1 MAKKGGA
8 PENLKP
14 VRSKDEAKKRGRNGG
29 IQSGVARRKKR
40 DARAAAKLI
49 LNLPCTEAMEKNL
62 RSMSVDE
69 KDFTNRV
76 ALFARAF
83 AQAMTGDVRAME
95 FIVKIAGETPE
106 QELEQKR
113 FNNEIGKQEGSNNA
127 VDDWV
132 NSIPDVVPEE
142 EVTEDGTDSTAEKA

>member
-1 MAKKGGA
+1 MAKRGGA

-14 VRSKDEAKKRGRNGG
+14 VRSTDEAKKKGRNGG
-29 IQSGVARRKKR
+29 IKSGETRRRQR

-49 LNLPCTEAMEKNL
+49 LSLPCAETMEKNL
-62 RSMSVDE
+62 RTMLVDE

-76 ALFARAF
+76 ALFARAY

-95 FIVKIAGETPE
+95 FIIRIAGETPE
-106 QELEQKR
+106 QELDEKR
-113 FNNEIGKQEGSNNA
+113 FENEIGNQEGSNSA

-132 NSIPDVVPEE
+132 NSIPEFTAE
-142 EVTEDGTDSTAEKA
+142 EVEENGTGSTAEEA